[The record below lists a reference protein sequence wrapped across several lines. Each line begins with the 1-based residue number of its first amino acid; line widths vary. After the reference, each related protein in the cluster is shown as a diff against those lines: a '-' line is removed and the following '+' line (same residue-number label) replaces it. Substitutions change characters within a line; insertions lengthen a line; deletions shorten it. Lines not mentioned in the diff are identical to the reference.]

1 MTLKIAFLTTTWYVL
16 VLARAAY
23 QRQDGNLPKAREL
36 FSVVLGLFF
45 HFDFLSKVEVA
56 MAFDTSGLTPSVDDS
71 HVVSSEKLTVV
82 NFSGNLGCDFQSNTT
97 EDSFLKVSERFE
109 RRDFDSQTSDITGRR
124 FDVCS
129 KDLNHGCFDSEDD
142 VHFKGDLL
150 SSRSDDNPR
159 GPFCKDLCEGMNDVQ
174 ATSLFLENSALRFG
188 GTSFP
193 KEEVEFSKGFCGEG
207 NNSGSFEVVFGSKNR
222 VFEDLGRF
230 DFGSEVEFSSMRTES
245 SILEKD
251 GICLDLDR
259 VTVKKGDKD
268 DLFEDGSS
276 SVVAV
281 GVTGIDCEVS
291 NFSSQNFRKIADP
304 EDVFRRK
311 FKDFS
316 TAEEMEILHADNWCK
331 RKRSGMDDTYLAKKI
346 KEGIIN
352 RCEQHR
358 IQQLMNDPDVSFLIS
373 SLQCQECAQVEV
385 IQQQLK
391 ALLEIERKRSKS
403 VKEIRDLKLFN
414 LQYNRPSA
422 FGDRV
427 SKFHMDINNDEL
439 NKCGTSQDVLNFPE
453 LCQAFAPAIWD
464 RVFHGFSDRFENV
477 EFPNSDF
484 AKLYGAVKPVEMNFG
499 AGSNIGFAALFLTS
513 DDKAFFSSLDFI
525 NDVCK
530 GEFGDDVFL
539 QDDPHISK
547 GHVITVRELQEWT
560 QHLSGKFAMN
570 LRWLDFIDRDE
581 LFFIPCA
588 FLSPEVVWTFLKLLS
603 IHGEIDDEL
612 QYDRQCE
619 VHFSIIQHIRG
630 SVFSLAVSDSEL
642 NEIREKYSFSL

>member
-1 MTLKIAFLTTTWYVL
+1 M
-16 VLARAAY
+16 
-23 QRQDGNLPKAREL
+23 
-36 FSVVLGLFF
+36 
-45 HFDFLSKVEVA
+45 
-56 MAFDTSGLTPSVDDS
+56 
-71 HVVSSEKLTVV
+71 SE
-82 NFSGNLGCDFQSNTT
+82 D
-97 EDSFLKVSERFE
+97 
-109 RRDFDSQTSDITGRR
+109 GRR

-150 SSRSDDNPR
+150 SSRSDDNPG
-159 GPFCKDLCEGMNDVQ
+159 GPFCNDLCEGMNDVQ

-207 NNSGSFEVVFGSKNR
+207 NDSGSFEVVFGSKNR

-251 GICLDLDR
+251 DICLDLDR

-268 DLFEDGSS
+268 DLFDDGSS

-358 IQQLMNDPDVSFLIS
+358 IQQLMNDPNVSFLIS

-391 ALLEIERKRSKS
+391 ALLEIERKRSRS

-427 SKFHMDINNDEL
+427 SKFHMDINYDEL

-484 AKLYGAVKPVEMNFG
+484 AKLYGAFKPVEMNFG
-499 AGSNIGFAALFLTS
+499 AGSNIGFAALLLTG

-642 NEIREKYSFSL
+642 NEIREKYSFSPCDKHVSSAVTHGNFASDAVVTSVQNDEQFDDLDAQIRDMLDGQISQHLLGVNCLTMMI